1 MLQSKGFFMRILMAA
16 LQPIYLLS
24 DATGET
30 AEKMV
35 MAALKQFRDKP
46 IRLKRISNVRTKTQ
60 VYEALDEALSQR
72 ALVVYTIVN
81 RELAQLVHN
90 ECDGLGLVSIDLLTP
105 LLLKVAQHVGRSPGE
120 TPGLLHGVD
129 EAYFRRVEAI
139 EFTVKHDDGQEPRN
153 LHQADIVLVG
163 VSRTS
168 KTPLSIYLAHRG
180 WKVANVPL
188 VKEIDPPPQLLEVDP
203 RRVVGLIIDPHRLA
217 EVRAARLRN
226 LGQDPRLAYADLEG
240 IADEIRHAR
249 ALCRSRGWVLVDVT
263 GKAVEETANE
273 VLVKLRLK

>member
-1 MLQSKGFFMRILMAA
+1 MAT

-35 MAALKQFRDKP
+35 MAALTQFRDKP
-46 IRLKRISNVRTKTQ
+46 VRLKRISNVRTKTQ
-60 VYEALDEALSQR
+60 VYEALDEALSQG

-81 RELAQLVHN
+81 RELGQLVHD
-90 ECDGLGLVSIDLLTP
+90 ECDGLGLASLDLLTP

-129 EAYFRRVEAI
+129 EAYFRRIDAI

-153 LHQADIVLVG
+153 LHQADIILVG

-188 VKEIDPPPQLLEVDP
+188 VKGIEPPPQLLEVDP
-203 RRVVGLIIDPHRLA
+203 QRVVGLIIDPHRLA

-226 LGQDPRLAYADLEG
+226 LGQDPRVAYADLEG
-240 IADEIRHAR
+240 IDEEIRAAREYFRRHA
-249 ALCRSRGWVLVDVT
+249 WVMVDAT
-263 GKAVEETANE
+263 GKAIEETANE